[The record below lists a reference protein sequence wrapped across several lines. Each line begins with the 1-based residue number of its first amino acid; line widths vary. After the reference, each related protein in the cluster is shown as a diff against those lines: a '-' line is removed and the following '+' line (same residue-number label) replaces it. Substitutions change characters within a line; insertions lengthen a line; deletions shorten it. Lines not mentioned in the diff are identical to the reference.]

1 MSEHQQT
8 DAFHDV
14 VDVVTLGINLL
25 FLLIQGEGDAVH
37 LLRPEELRSASSLTT
52 PPFDQTSARRC
63 QTRVAVTSPYQ
74 AEMVGRAGAGKLSPQ

>member
-37 LLRPEELRSASSLTT
+37 LLRPEELRSASS
-52 PPFDQTSARRC
+52 
-63 QTRVAVTSPYQ
+63 
-74 AEMVGRAGAGKLSPQ
+74 